1 MTKKIYT
8 IEEIKNIVQ
17 PIAKDYGV
25 ENVFLFGSYARG
37 DANADSDIDLRIDKG
52 KIKGFFMLG
61 SLYSELTEKFNK
73 NLDLIT
79 TASLDRDFLNIFLRR
94 RLIFM
99 QVNKRDFSIIKKI
112 IKYCEEV
119 NEAHSIF
126 NHSFAEFKTNSVY
139 RNSIA
144 LCILQIGELTN
155 NLSDD
160 FKNNHSQIPWKSIK
174 GMRNI
179 VAHKY
184 GSIDIQIL
192 WETSETDII
201 NLYEYLNELV

>member
-79 TASLDRDFLNIFLRR
+79 TASLDRDFLEHI
-94 RLIFM
+94 
-99 QVNKRDFSIIKKI
+99 SS
-112 IKYCEEV
+112 EEV
-119 NEAHSIF
+119 NIYA
-126 NHSFAEFKTNSVY
+126 
-139 RNSIA
+139 
-144 LCILQIGELTN
+144 
-155 NLSDD
+155 
-160 FKNNHSQIPWKSIK
+160 SQQ
-174 GMRNI
+174 
-179 VAHKY
+179 A
-184 GSIDIQIL
+184 
-192 WETSETDII
+192 
-201 NLYEYLNELV
+201 

>member
-1 MTKKIYT
+1 
-8 IEEIKNIVQ
+8 
-17 PIAKDYGV
+17 
-25 ENVFLFGSYARG
+25 
-37 DANADSDIDLRIDKG
+37 
-52 KIKGFFMLG
+52 
-61 SLYSELTEKFNK
+61 
-73 NLDLIT
+73 
-79 TASLDRDFLNIFLRR
+79 
-94 RLIFM
+94 M